1 MRNEELRVMTARS
14 GRNRDEPLST
24 TVYRNLVEKLRN
36 GTLAPGSRLREEEL
50 AASLG
55 VSRTPVR
62 EALTRFQARGLAYI
76 SSGGLIVAE
85 LDRRQV
91 NELYAVRAM
100 LEGSA
105 ARFAAMNAA
114 PADIEGIRHAV
125 ELFENQP
132 DDAAALARANTLF
145 HESIYHAARND
156 YLLRI
161 LEDLND
167 SLALLP
173 RTTFQLPQRSD
184 EVRLEH
190 REIVAG
196 IEDRDPDRAEAAA
209 RKHIHKALAS
219 RLRLLFSM

>member
-1 MRNEELRVMTARS
+1 MTGRP

-24 TVYRNLVEKLRN
+24 TVYRDLVDRLRS
-36 GTLAPGSRLREEEL
+36 GMLAPGSRLREGEL
-50 AASLG
+50 AVSLG

-62 EALTRFQARGLAYI
+62 EALARFQARGLAGM
-76 SSGGLIVAE
+76 SSGGLIVVE

-91 NELYAVRAM
+91 NELYAVRAI

-105 ARFAAMNAA
+105 ARFAAMNGA
-114 PADIEGIRHAV
+114 PADIEGIRHAAD
-125 ELFENQP
+125 LFENQP
-132 DDAAALARANTLF
+132 DDAGALARANALF
-145 HESIYHAARND
+145 HEMIYHAARND
-156 YLLRI
+156 YLLRT

-196 IEDRDPDRAEAAA
+196 IEERDPDRAEAAA
-209 RKHIHKALAS
+209 REHINKALAS
-219 RLRLLFSM
+219 RLRLLFSL